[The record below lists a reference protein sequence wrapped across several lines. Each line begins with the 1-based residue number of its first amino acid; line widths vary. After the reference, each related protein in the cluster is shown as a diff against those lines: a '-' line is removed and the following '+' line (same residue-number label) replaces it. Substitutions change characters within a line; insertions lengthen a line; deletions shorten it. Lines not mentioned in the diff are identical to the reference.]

1 MEVNAAGE
9 LLVLP
14 MTGAHGSRLEGYF
27 YTFLANWEI
36 AHFGVAYPQTV
47 RFRLPGGAI
56 LGPDAAWITQE
67 RYDALPPEQRAR
79 IIEGVP
85 EFIVEIRSRTDDLRP
100 LQDKMEIWMAGGA
113 RLGWL
118 IDTRNRQ
125 VHVYRAGQPEPQ
137 LLEDPETPRWRG
149 CVARLC
155 LSGPSVHLRLGMTF
169 ALSMTA
175 RVLNG
180 NEIAADLRA
189 EVAVNAGQLASTS
202 GVIPGLAAVLVGDD
216 PASAVY
222 VRNKGRACAE
232 AGIFSEIFYWPGH
245 ARQDDLLAFIDRLNA
260 DPRFHG
266 ILVQLP
272 LPEQLDENTVIQRVD
287 PRKDVDGL
295 HPVNQGR
302 VLQGEPAFLP
312 CTPAG
317 VQQLLLRS
325 GYDPAGKHVVI
336 VGRSNIV
343 GKPLAALLM
352 QRVPGGNATVTV
364 CHTRTRDLPEIT
376 RRADILVAAMGV
388 PGAIGADMVR
398 KGAVVVDVGI
408 NRVEDP
414 SRRRGYRLVGDV
426 DYQGVAAKA
435 EAITPVPGG
444 IGPMTIAMLL
454 GNTVEA
460 ARRTAAAL
468 SDALASALHNTDAN
482 Q

>member
-1 MEVNAAGE
+1 
-9 LLVLP
+9 
-14 MTGAHGSRLEGYF
+14 
-27 YTFLANWEI
+27 
-36 AHFGVAYPQTV
+36 
-47 RFRLPGGAI
+47 
-56 LGPDAAWITQE
+56 
-67 RYDALPPEQRAR
+67 
-79 IIEGVP
+79 
-85 EFIVEIRSRTDDLRP
+85 
-100 LQDKMEIWMAGGA
+100 
-113 RLGWL
+113 
-118 IDTRNRQ
+118 
-125 VHVYRAGQPEPQ
+125 
-137 LLEDPETPRWRG
+137 
-149 CVARLC
+149 
-155 LSGPSVHLRLGMTF
+155 MTF

-180 NEIAADLRA
+180 NEIAAELRA
-189 EVAVNAGQLASTS
+189 EVAASAGELASAS

-216 PASAVY
+216 AASAVY

-232 AGIFSEIFYWPGH
+232 AGIFSEIFHWPSR

-295 HPVNQGR
+295 HPLNQGR
-302 VLQGEPAFLP
+302 ALQGEPAFLP

-325 GYDPAGKHVVI
+325 GYDPTGKHVVI

-364 CHTRTRDLPEIT
+364 CHTRTRNLPEIT
-376 RRADILVAAMGV
+376 RTADILVAAMGV

-398 KGAVVVDVGI
+398 EGAVVVDVGI
-408 NRVEDP
+408 NRVDDP

-426 DYQGVAAKA
+426 DYQAVAAKA

-454 GNTVEA
+454 SNTVEA

-468 SDALASALHNTDAN
+468 SDALAAALRNTDAN